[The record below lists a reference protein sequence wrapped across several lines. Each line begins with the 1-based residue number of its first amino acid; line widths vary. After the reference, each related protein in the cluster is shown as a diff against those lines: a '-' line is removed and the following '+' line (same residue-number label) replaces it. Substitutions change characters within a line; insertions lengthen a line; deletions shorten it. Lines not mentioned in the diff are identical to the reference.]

1 MRSSIVPMRTPTP
14 EPDHSRGALGATL
27 LTGALAVL
35 GVVLTWALVWTE
47 INSPSAPV
55 DWWMIAILGPSLV
68 AGERLPGTW
77 IRFGPIGI
85 VTPIWMFGF
94 GLLLL
99 GSPSIAVGIAL
110 FGATWHA
117 IRQVGT
123 VSSVLH
129 RVAGTAISLSTAGLI
144 LFAMGVRGAITSFDQ
159 VPWDW
164 AAAIV
169 CAGLAI
175 LGLNATVAA
184 ISLSLQRRISFVALL
199 RRGLG
204 VRVTA
209 EGAMLSLAPIW
220 VIAIDFSLVLV
231 PLLAIT
237 TLLVF
242 RSTREALERSHE
254 AIHDPLTGLA
264 NRRAFF
270 DHLDD
275 ALTDARP
282 SVRTSVLI
290 MDLDGFKD
298 INDRLGH
305 QIGDT
310 LLVAFADRLEQC
322 LPAEA
327 VAARLG
333 GDEFA
338 VLLVTHAHEIA
349 IRDAV
354 VQLHARLSEPL
365 AVDGFPVT
373 VGVSIGVASAPD
385 DALTPRD
392 LMHGADVAMYKAKR
406 TGSSIELYDTCTRG
420 PQRGRINLLSDLG
433 DALRRNELQ
442 VHFQPQL
449 RMSDGTVDTVE
460 ALVRWRHPVHGI
472 VSPAEF
478 VGLAEQTDLIRPITD
493 AVLRMATSSLITAGA
508 RDVNLAVNVSARSLQ
523 EPDFVDGLFR
533 LLRETGFP
541 ADRLE
546 LEVTERALVTNA
558 ERTRF
563 TIERLRGAG
572 VRIAIDDFGVG
583 YSSFQTLR
591 LLDVDR
597 VKVDRE
603 FVQGLLTHPR
613 DRLIVS
619 SLVRLAHELDLDV
632 VAEGVESTALWDAVA
647 ALGCDV
653 AQGYGIAVPMSFPDL
668 RGWLSSWQDV
678 VIGSR
683 TAPVTI

>member
-1 MRSSIVPMRTPTP
+1 MSNSTPDPTRAGGQLRM
-14 EPDHSRGALGATL
+14 HV
-27 LTGALAVL
+27 LTGALAV
-35 GVVLTWALVWTE
+35 VAMVLVWALVWTE
-47 INSPSAPV
+47 INSPGMPI
-55 DWWMIAILGPSLV
+55 DWPMVAVLGTLAIAC
-68 AGERLPGTW
+68 ERLPRTW
-77 IRFGPIGI
+77 IHFGPIGV

-94 GLLLL
+94 GLLLV
-99 GSPSIAVGIAL
+99 GSPTIAVGIAL
-110 FGATWHA
+110 VGVTWHA
-117 IRQVGT
+117 VREAGT
-123 VSSVLH
+123 AGLAVH
-129 RVAGTAISLSTAGLI
+129 RVASTAISLSAAGLV
-144 LFAMGVRGAITSFDQ
+144 LTAMGVRGAITSFER
-159 VPWDW
+159 VPWNW

-169 CAGLAI
+169 CAGLAL
-175 LGLNATVAA
+175 LGLNAVVAA
-184 ISLSLQRRISFVALL
+184 ITLSIHRRMSFVALL
-199 RRGLG
+199 RRGVG

-209 EGAMLSLAPIW
+209 EGALLSLAPIW

-231 PLLAIT
+231 PLLTIT

-254 AIHDPLTGLA
+254 AVHDPLTGLT

-270 DHLDD
+270 DQLDD
-275 ALTDARP
+275 TLTDSR
-282 SVRTSVLI
+282 SSMRISVLI

-298 INDRLGH
+298 VNDRLGH
-305 QIGDT
+305 QVGDS
-310 LLVAFADRLEQC
+310 LLIAFAQRLERR
-322 LPAEA
+322 LPPAA
-327 VAARLG
+327 IAARLG

-338 VLLVTHAHEIA
+338 VILPTKMHEV
-349 IRDAV
+349 AV
-354 VQLHARLSEPL
+354 DEVVAALHAGLSEPL
-365 AVDGFPVT
+365 LVDGFPVT
-373 VGVSIGVASAPD
+373 VGVSIGIASAPD
-385 DALTPRD
+385 DGLTSRD

-406 TGSSIELYDTCTRG
+406 MGLSIERYDNCVRS

-433 DALRRNELQ
+433 DALKRNELQ

-449 RMSDGTVDTVE
+449 RVADGSVDTVE
-460 ALVRWRHPVHGI
+460 ALVRWRHAVYGI
-472 VSPAEF
+472 VSPGEF
-478 VGLAEQTDLIRPITD
+478 VGLAEQTDLIGPITES
-493 AVLRMATSSLITAGA
+493 VLRMATSSLITSGA
-508 RDVNLAVNVSARSLQ
+508 RDVKLAVNVSARSLQ
-523 EPDFVDGLFR
+523 EAHFVDELFR

-541 ADRLE
+541 PQRLE

-563 TIERLRGAG
+563 TIQRLRDAG

-591 LLDVDR
+591 LLEVDR
-597 VKVDRE
+597 VKIDRE

-619 SLVRLAHELDLDV
+619 SLVRLAHDLGLDV

-678 VIGSR
+678 AIGSSKPMGPIP
-683 TAPVTI
+683 TA